1 MTTLDI
7 VLIAGLGLEILCL
20 MKKRYANQLW
30 NCLAPKWQDFIENI
44 LIVTP
49 HLIPCGSR
57 RLQFWFAIRV
67 ICIATTNVTEVL
79 IPHRMGI
86 VMDSLSDQSVESG
99 LFTWMSLEFA
109 TGIGVKFMDRRSSAI
124 VSQFW
129 VGQIRKA
136 VWSHTL
142 GLASDFHSYNDL
154 AEKQSIMQDADS
166 LKILLDLC
174 LFEFLPTVGRLIVAY
189 FTIYSKFGILIS
201 LLAVLGSSTC
211 VTLDIF
217 WLHGKVSENV
227 DCRLRAGTNVTRAMN
242 QAFEN
247 YKVAITFNRIQYHIH
262 AYGEAVDA
270 HLEAEDRWNHTALCR
285 FLSIQALQKGIF
297 FALSIVL
304 TRNNSSTGD
313 MVFFTLFWPEIT
325 GHLSRLPLQYDR
337 MLMKLA
343 HSRRLLSHLKTR
355 PSILDNRYSYKI
367 TSVRG
372 ELIFSHVRFSHRGQ
386 KNLTLWNISFSIKPR
401 NFVALVGASGSG
413 KTTILELFLR
423 LYDPESGLIM
433 LDGRDIKD
441 LTPGSLR
448 NTIGFVPS
456 RRQIFTF
463 VSIRQNLLYG
473 KPDACDEDIVE
484 ACRGACIHEEIISL
498 PEKYESVIG
507 KDLDLSDGQIQ
518 RLEIARAL
526 VKKPR
531 ILVLDESTSH
541 LDSETEASIF
551 EHLRNRRCTILM
563 AVNRLSNVKDV
574 DQILV
579 LQAGT
584 IIERGKH
591 DELMK
596 IAGGVYQGV
605 YSQWSR

>member
-1 MTTLDI
+1 MYSYFQLLVSILTILFWIFRPSSRLIPLCHCFIAILIETAVVLASSKYNPMTTLDI

-30 NCLAPKWQDFIENI
+30 NSLAPRWQEFIENI

-57 RLQFWFAIRV
+57 RLQFWFTIRV
-67 ICIATTNVTEVL
+67 ICIAAANVTEVL

-86 VMDSLSDQSVESG
+86 MMDSLSDQSLKSG
-99 LFTWMSLEFA
+99 LFSWMSLESA

-136 VWSHTL
+136 VLSHTL
-142 GLASDFHSYNDL
+142 SLASDFHSYNDL

-174 LFEFLPTVGRLIVAY
+174 FFEFLPTVGRLIVAY
-189 FTIYSKFGILIS
+189 FTIYFKFGLLIS
-201 LLAVLGSSTC
+201 LLVVLGSGTC
-211 VTLDIF
+211 VTLDYF

-270 HLEAEDRWNHTALCR
+270 HLEAEDRWNRTALCR
-285 FLSIQALQKGIF
+285 FLSIQTLQKGIF
-297 FALSIVL
+297 FALSIIL
-304 TRNNSSTGD
+304 TQNNSSTGD
-313 MVFFTLFWPEIT
+313 VVFFTLFWPEIT

-343 HSRRLLSHLKTR
+343 HSKRLLSHLRTR
-355 PSILDNRYSYKI
+355 PSILDNRYAYKL

-386 KNLTLWNISFSIKPR
+386 KNLTLRNISFSIKPR
-401 NFVALVGASGSG
+401 IFVALIGCVWIW
-413 KTTILELFLR
+413 KIN
-423 LYDPESGLIM
+423 
-433 LDGRDIKD
+433 
-441 LTPGSLR
+441 
-448 NTIGFVPS
+448 NT
-456 RRQIFTF
+456 RTF
-463 VSIRQNLLYG
+463 
-473 KPDACDEDIVE
+473 P
-484 ACRGACIHEEIISL
+484 
-498 PEKYESVIG
+498 
-507 KDLDLSDGQIQ
+507 
-518 RLEIARAL
+518 
-526 VKKPR
+526 
-531 ILVLDESTSH
+531 
-541 LDSETEASIF
+541 ASI
-551 EHLRNRRCTILM
+551 
-563 AVNRLSNVKDV
+563 
-574 DQILV
+574 
-579 LQAGT
+579 
-584 IIERGKH
+584 
-591 DELMK
+591 
-596 IAGGVYQGV
+596 
-605 YSQWSR
+605 